1 MVDVL
6 AGRKPGYLASI
17 DNVPPLIFRF
27 QLNPEIAS
35 EKRSFKWDEAQSFG
49 AWQLDSTKSVAAGI
63 GAGLVSGLL
72 PASGLFD
79 AQDTLKNFSAA
90 LVKTRPLE
98 AKQGEP
104 RTFALD
110 FALDATLATVLDE
123 GDHYGGSIEP
133 DLFVLRSFVNPSL
146 DLITFGKWMISG
158 FSAKE
163 QPSGVPPLCSLFY
176 AGLSVTCVMTDLNI
190 KVTSFKDDGKPQRA
204 EVSVTLKEQTFSI
217 GPIVEFFQRNVNVVR
232 SLGRKN
238 IGTDIMNVTPI
249 LNLFT

>member
-6 AGRKPGYLASI
+6 AGRKPGYLAAI

-98 AKQGEP
+98 AKNGEP

-146 DLITFGKWMISG
+146 DLITFGKWMMSG

>member
-6 AGRKPGYLASI
+6 AGRKPGYLAAI